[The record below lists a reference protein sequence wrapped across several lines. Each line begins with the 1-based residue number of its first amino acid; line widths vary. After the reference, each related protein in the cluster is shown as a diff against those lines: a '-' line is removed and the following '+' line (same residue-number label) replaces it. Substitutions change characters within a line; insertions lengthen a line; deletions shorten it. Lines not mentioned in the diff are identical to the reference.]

1 MRIFKIKKPSLN
13 FQSSLRYELIKEN
26 KTTYWLM
33 ETESKTLFKG
43 IVKSHVEEILN
54 SPMKKRKIIVEFEV
68 STEASEEQ
76 IQSALL
82 KGIAVGLDSR
92 RVCMPKDISK
102 FEVKTYI
109 I

>member
-43 IVKSHVEEILN
+43 VLKSYVEEILDL
-54 SPMKKRKIIVEFEV
+54 PMKKRKIIAEFEIN
-68 STEASEEQ
+68 TEASEDQ
-76 IQSALL
+76 IHSALL

-92 RVCMPKDISK
+92 RVCMPREITK

-109 I
+109 L